1 MDKKITTTQRVRA
14 TLLDGEKVFS
24 NEDPQMSGI
33 IARLRKSG
41 MKITSKRNYKG
52 DDQREY
58 VMEYE
63 LIAEDLLEKT
73 KRQLR
78 ESRKGRKK
86 HNAPEF
92 NGMSIVETYGIGK
105 RRKK

>member
-1 MDKKITTTQRVRA
+1 MDKKVTATQRVRSV
-14 TLLDGEKVFS
+14 LQSGERVFS

-52 DDQREY
+52 DDQRAY

-63 LIAEDLLEKT
+63 LIVEDK
-73 KRQLR
+73 KR
-78 ESRKGRKK
+78 GKK
-86 HNAPEF
+86 
-92 NGMSIVETYGIGK
+92 
-105 RRKK
+105 

>member
-1 MDKKITTTQRVRA
+1 MFESPQQKKARLEWIEKGIKAMPKITTTQRIRA
-14 TLLDGEKVFS
+14 TLQSGEKVFS

-41 MKITSKRNYKG
+41 MIITSKRNYKG

-63 LIAEDLLEKT
+63 LIPDAR
-73 KRQLR
+73 KR
-78 ESRKGRKK
+78 GKK
-86 HNAPEF
+86 
-92 NGMSIVETYGIGK
+92 
-105 RRKK
+105 